1 MEKPTDILAFLGR
14 VVQENTEHYRSDF
27 VYDTA
32 TLTKAIWEPRIEDRI
47 FYWMSRPAGT
57 WCLKEREVFLRG
69 TSAHS
74 IWTHYAEA
82 PERIRAYCVIVT
94 GQENGHITGE
104 IIPLDYPAQVRR
116 VQAHALPTARIII
129 QYESGHTVTMP
140 FPEHTRTIPTIL
152 PEHGGISR
160 VYYEPDSEEELAR
173 IILEERRQQTGKVK
187 KSPAKRRPHPRR

>member
-57 WCLKEREVFLRG
+57 WCVKEREVFLRG

-74 IWTHYAEA
+74 IWTHYAET
-82 PERIRAYCVIVT
+82 PERIKAYRVTVT
-94 GQENGHITGE
+94 GQERGRIVGSMV
-104 IIPLDYPAQVRR
+104 PLDYREQVQR
-116 VQAHALPTARIII
+116 VQSHALTASTMTI
-129 QYESGHTVTMP
+129 QYENGHTITVP
-140 FPEHTRTIPTIL
+140 YQENPQQIATIL
-152 PEHGGISR
+152 PGHGGIR
-160 VYYEPDSEEELAR
+160 RIRYAPENEAELAR
-173 IILEERRQQTGKVK
+173 IIMEEHRWQTGKVK
-187 KSPAKRRPHPRR
+187 KPTSKRRPHPGR